1 MEVPCLVWMVLS
13 LLASFLGSFS
23 LDRWHDTPNAV
34 RGALLLTA
42 LAGCGVALAWW
53 LWRWV
58 LAQRHLGDYS
68 RLVQRR
74 YRILGDRLL
83 GIVELS
89 SDQASERG
97 HSEELYRAAVS
108 QVERDARQIAFADAV
123 SIKGLRRLS
132 LLNAFLL
139 VVACILWALFPGA
152 FNNAWQRWIQPQSD
166 IQRYTL
172 VRVTL
177 DQDNYL
183 MIRGEPFTI
192 QAGVEYDS
200 LWKPRKV
207 SASVDTGYQIEGE
220 VVDGRI
226 TLEIPGQFKK
236 SSLTLVVGD
245 NTTEASI
252 EPVLRPT
259 LTHLGAHIRMPAYL
273 GLPNEHN
280 DLQSGQLDLLEGAG
294 VMLTGLSAEHFLR
307 SSSNGASLSPAL
319 AIERVLPIRLV
330 EQSGCHG
337 VPSSGRTTGFTQARP
352 WTLAIRQ
359 QADQTPGIQFPQL
372 FRKWPSG
379 NRALEI
385 QTRCR

>member
-1 MEVPCLVWMVLS
+1 MIPPTRSWRLVADSSRRLWGRSGM
-13 LLASFLGSFS
+13 
-23 LDRWHDTPNAV
+23 
-34 RGALLLTA
+34 
-42 LAGCGVALAWW
+42 VALAMGSATHWETTHAW
-53 LWRWV
+53 SKDV
-58 LAQRHLGDYS
+58 TAS
-68 RLVQRR
+68 
-74 YRILGDRLL
+74 GDRLL

-236 SSLTLVVGD
+236 IIPYLDPGRQHHWRQAL
-245 NTTEASI
+245 N
-252 EPVLRPT
+252 VLRPT
-259 LTHLGAHIRMPAYL
+259 LTHRGPHSHACLSRA
-273 GLPNEHN
+273 PNEHRRP
-280 DLQSGQLDLLEGAG
+280 SIRSAG
-294 VMLTGLSAEHFLR
+294 
-307 SSSNGASLSPAL
+307 L
-319 AIERVLPIRLV
+319 ARGPE
-330 EQSGCHG
+330 
-337 VPSSGRTTGFTQARP
+337 
-352 WTLAIRQ
+352 
-359 QADQTPGIQFPQL
+359 
-372 FRKWPSG
+372 
-379 NRALEI
+379 
-385 QTRCR
+385 